1 MAQIAE
7 FVPRRSMSRS
17 NVKNNDRYVAQ
28 PSGSAEQAT
37 PNYVEDRETKVI
49 RANDTAVFI
58 PEI

>member
-1 MAQIAE
+1 
-7 FVPRRSMSRS
+7 MSRS

-58 PEI
+58 PEN